1 MKPIVTIFN
10 QRLLKL
16 ANYFELIKE
25 HPDQGRFD
33 EVNLV
38 AIEGKVHIHYLMKY
52 PIWVVDA
59 IILLEPINQEEGLI
73 EGIIEYYNLTQDE
86 FCHIMDIEGY
96 QLTDQFGGRKL
107 NIDSTPL
114 DIAHNIRELVRRR
127 EGNS

>member
-52 PIWVVDA
+52 PTWVVDA

-96 QLTDQFGGRKL
+96 QLTDRFGGRKL
-107 NIDSTPL
+107 SIDSTPL

-127 EGNS
+127 EGNP